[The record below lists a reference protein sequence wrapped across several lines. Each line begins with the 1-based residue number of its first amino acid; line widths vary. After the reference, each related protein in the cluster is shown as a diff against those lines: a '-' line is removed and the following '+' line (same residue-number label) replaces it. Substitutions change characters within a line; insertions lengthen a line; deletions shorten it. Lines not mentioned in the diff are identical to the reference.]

1 MVINPITLTHM
12 KDDEVAV
19 EPVKY
24 SDAEIEYRNDR
35 IEEMAQARGQ
45 LMNTWVEFDGM
56 NYYDWYETNGKAA
69 NSYIP
74 PKQNKNDTRIV
85 TGVTHEKTITM
96 LSALLNYN
104 YQPNI
109 QAFDESDEEIYEL
122 GEKMELMLK
131 KSNDIERPTYEE
143 KRPLIYKEALD
154 QGDAFVEDVYEQHE
168 TPVKEKATFNLQD
181 MKMNQRWKETGK
193 TLHSQISTNL
203 IAGTNFYPGNI
214 REFFMSKQPFIF
226 TRKLETRG
234 RAEAMFGNLP
244 RWKNVP
250 KTVDWFD
257 ATTVQDT
264 SYRNWTIEPL
274 RKNMVEVLQY
284 QNKWTNEF
292 MIWCNGVMMLPLG
305 YPLTA
310 LNGKCDYTIAKLPGE
325 PISEFFFYSKSIPAK
340 TKVDQAIYDEMYRL
354 MILKFRQSVMPP
366 MINNTGK
373 QIGESVFYPARI
385 TDDIEAGS
393 LTPLMPQA
401 QGITNSEFNIIQF
414 VKNVLDDKSV
424 SPTFEGQQTPGQQT
438 AREIV
443 ELQKN
448 QMMKLG
454 LTIMGVI
461 SYEMNRSYLRLYNI
475 LRYWTEREDTQVDKI
490 KGGLKDVYK
499 KIEVEGALGDGEN
512 GMQVMQFVGG
522 EEDLPSSSQV
532 LAEETLISNR
542 TGKKMRKTYLS
553 AQQLRET
560 ELKWKITIEPTPKD
574 TDALSRAQYEESLVK
589 ALEIFGPRVN
599 LDYQQKEFSK
609 HAKWDHDKA
618 FVKPQ
623 PMQQSGPPPTG
634 GIPGMGQAAAPT
646 MPKPSVN
653 TLMGA

>member
-1 MVINPITLTHM
+1 MDDN
-12 KDDEVAV
+12 KDIEKPD
-19 EPVKY
+19 Y
-24 SDAEIEYRNDR
+24 SDEELKYRHER
-35 IEEMAQARGQ
+35 IEEMSNARLQ
-45 LMNTWVEFDGM
+45 LWNTWIEFDGM
-56 NYYDWYETNGKAA
+56 NYYDWYETNAKAA

-74 PKQNKNDTRIV
+74 PKQNKQDTRIV

-109 QAFDESDEEIYEL
+109 VAYDESDEEVYEL
-122 GEKMELMLK
+122 GERMELLIK

-143 KRPLIYKEALD
+143 KRGLIYKEALD
-154 QGDAFVEDVYEQHE
+154 QGDAFIEDVYEQHE
-168 TPVKEKATFNLQD
+168 MIEKEKATFNLQD
-181 MKMNQRWKETGK
+181 MKMNQRWKETGRK
-193 TLHSQISTNL
+193 LHSQLSTNL
-203 IAGTNFYPGNI
+203 IAGPNFYPGNI
-214 REFFMSKQPFIF
+214 REFYMTKQPFIF
-226 TRKLETRG
+226 TRRLETRA

-250 KTVDWFD
+250 KDVEWFD
-257 ATTVQDT
+257 ATQVQDVL
-264 SYRNWTIEPL
+264 YRNWTIEPL
-274 RKNMVEVLQY
+274 RKNMVEILVY

-310 LNGKCDYTIAKLPGE
+310 LNGKCEYTVIKLSVE

-393 LTPLMPQA
+393 LTPLMPTA

-414 VKNVLDDKSV
+414 VKSVLDDKSV

-454 LTIMGVI
+454 LTIMGVV

-475 LRYWTEREDTQVDKI
+475 LRYWTQREDTELDEI
-490 KGGLKDVYK
+490 KGKLKDVYK
-499 KIEVEGALGDGEN
+499 KIEVEGPVGDGMEGTN
-512 GMQVMQFVGG
+512 IMQFMGPDQ
-522 EEDLPSSSQV
+522 ELPDSDQV
-532 LAEETLISNR
+532 LAEENLMSKR
-542 TGKKMRKTYLS
+542 SGRKFRKTYLD
-553 AQQLRET
+553 AEALREA
-560 ELKWKITIEPTPKD
+560 ELKWKIIIEPTPKD
-574 TDALSRAQYEESLVK
+574 TDALSRAQYEESLQTSLAV
-589 ALEIFGPRVN
+589 FGELN
-599 LDYQQKEFSK
+599 NMDYQAKEFSK
-609 HAKWDHDKA
+609 HAKWDYEKA
-618 FVKPQ
+618 FKKPQ
-623 PMQQSGPPPTG
+623 PAMPQGMPGGQPQGAPQGMPQ

-646 MPKPSVN
+646 MPKPSIN
-653 TLMGA
+653 TLMGK

>member
-1 MVINPITLTHM
+1 
-12 KDDEVAV
+12 
-19 EPVKY
+19 
-24 SDAEIEYRNDR
+24 
-35 IEEMAQARGQ
+35 
-45 LMNTWVEFDGM
+45 MNTWVEFDGM
-56 NYYDWYETNGKAA
+56 NYYDWCETNSKAA

-109 QAFDESDEEIYEL
+109 KAYDEEEEEVVEL
-122 GEKMELMLK
+122 GEKMELLLK
-131 KSNDIERPTYEE
+131 KSNEIERPTYEE
-143 KRPLIYKEALD
+143 KRALIYKEALD
-154 QGDAFVEDVYEQHE
+154 QGNAFVEDILEEHE
-168 TPVKEKATFNLQD
+168 MIEKKDATFNLSD
-181 MKMNQRWKETGK
+181 MKMNQKWKETGRK
-193 TLHSQISTNL
+193 MWSQISTNL
-203 IAGTNFYPGNI
+203 ISGTNFYPGNI
-214 REFFMSKQPFIF
+214 RSFYMTKQPFIF
-226 TRKLETRG
+226 TRKLVT
-234 RAEAMFGNLP
+234 RAEAKAMFGKLP
-244 RWKNVP
+244 RWENVP
-250 KTVDWFD
+250 YDVEWFD
-257 ATTVQDT
+257 ATTVRDT

-284 QNKWTNEF
+284 QNKWTNEYQIF
-292 MIWCNGVMMLPLG
+292 CNGVMMLPIG

-310 LNGKCDYTIAKLPGE
+310 LNGKCEYTIVKLDIE

-393 LTPLMPQA
+393 LTPLMPQS
-401 QGITNSEFNIIQF
+401 QGLTNSEFNIIQF
-414 VKNVLDDKSV
+414 VKSVLDDKSV

-454 LTIMGVI
+454 LTIVGVV

-475 LRYWTEREDTQVDKI
+475 LRYWTEREDVRVDKI

-499 KIEVEGALGDGEN
+499 RIEVEGMVDDGVE
-512 GMQVMQFVGG
+512 GMNIMQFVG
-522 EEDLPSSSQV
+522 EEDELPSSMQV
-532 LAEETLISNR
+532 LAEEKLLSR
-542 TGKKMRKTYLS
+542 KKGKKLRKTYLS
-553 AQQLRET
+553 AKALREVD
-560 ELKWKITIEPTPKD
+560 LKWKIVIEPTPKD
-574 TDALSRAQYEESLVK
+574 TDALSRAQYEESLGK

-599 LDYQQKEFSK
+599 LDYQVKEFSK
-609 HAKWDHDKA
+609 HAKWDHEKA

-623 PMQQSGPPPTG
+623 PAAPQPPLGGQAPQG
-634 GIPGMGQAAAPT
+634 GIPGMSQAAAPT
-646 MPKPSVN
+646 MPRPSVN
-653 TLMGA
+653 TLANA